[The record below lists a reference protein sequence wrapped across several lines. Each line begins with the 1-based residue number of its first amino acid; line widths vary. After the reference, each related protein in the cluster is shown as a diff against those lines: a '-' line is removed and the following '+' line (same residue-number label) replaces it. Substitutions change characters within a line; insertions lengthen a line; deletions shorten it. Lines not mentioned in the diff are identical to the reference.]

1 MPCRRR
7 TTIIATTRDRESE
20 SAIMKPLIAI
30 VGRPNVGKSMLF
42 NKLVGQR
49 LSIVE
54 DTPGVTRDRL
64 YAEAEWRNRKF
75 DLVDTGGIEPS
86 ADSQILAFMRQQAEI
101 AIQHATVILFV
112 CDIKTGL
119 TASDQEVANMLLRSQ
134 KPVVLAVNKMDQVGI
149 TNPDIYEF
157 YNLGLGDPI
166 AVSAVHGHGTGD
178 LLDACME
185 YFPPED
191 EEEEEDDVIK
201 VAIIGKPNVGKSSLV
216 NRILGEQ
223 RVIVSDMA
231 GTTRDAVDSYFENQ
245 KGKYLFI
252 DTAGMRKK
260 SKVDD
265 RIEKFSVLR
274 ATMAI
279 ERADVCLILVDANEG
294 VTEQDTKVAGLA
306 HEAGKACIIVVN
318 KWDAIEKDDKTM
330 DHMRQDIRRDLSYMT
345 YAPIVFISALTG
357 QRVDRLF
364 DLINYVNDQASL
376 RITTGMLNTVLADAT
391 ARVQPP
397 TDKGRRLKIYYMT
410 QIGIKPPH
418 FVCFCNDAKLFHFSY
433 QRYLENQIRST
444 FGLEGTPVRLTI
456 RQKSDKEG

>member
-1 MPCRRR
+1 
-7 TTIIATTRDRESE
+7 
-20 SAIMKPLIAI
+20 MKPLIAI

-191 EEEEEDDVIK
+191 GEEEEDDVIK
-201 VAIIGKPNVGKSSLV
+201 VAVIGKPNVGKSSLV

-397 TDKGRRLKIYYMT
+397 TDKGRRLKI
-410 QIGIKPPH
+410 
-418 FVCFCNDAKLFHFSY
+418 
-433 QRYLENQIRST
+433 
-444 FGLEGTPVRLTI
+444 
-456 RQKSDKEG
+456 